1 MTALE
6 QQLTK
11 ALRALSGQYEQAQK
25 QHAAQVRPCLAAG
38 RSLGAAGRAAKRAS
52 DILGPGLQ
60 DARRDVCAG
69 AGADAS
75 SVGESAIMVRVR

>member
-11 ALRALSGQYEQAQK
+11 ALRALSAQYEQAQ
-25 QHAAQVRPCLAAG
+25 QQARRAGRDLAAAG
-38 RSLGAAGRAAKRAS
+38 RSLGEAGRAAKRAS

-60 DARRDVCAG
+60 DARRDVARALELMRQRG
-69 AGADAS
+69 RERDHGPS
-75 SVGESAIMVRVR
+75 R